1 MNLPDKKRGPDFRAF
16 LRRLDTFGR
25 EVRHSELPF
34 HSTALSLTVA
44 LRANRTRSATA
55 IDGRQS
61 WAASPASPPSGHPAG
76 FRY

>member
-44 LRANRTRSATA
+44 LRANRTRSASA
-55 IDGRQS
+55 I
-61 WAASPASPPSGHPAG
+61 
-76 FRY
+76 